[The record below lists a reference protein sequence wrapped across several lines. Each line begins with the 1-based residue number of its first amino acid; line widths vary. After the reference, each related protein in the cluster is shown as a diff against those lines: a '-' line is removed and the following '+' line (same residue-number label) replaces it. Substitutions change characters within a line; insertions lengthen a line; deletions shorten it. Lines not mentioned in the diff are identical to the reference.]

1 MQKEFETQVLDIDP
15 EKIKN
20 KLIKLGAKVDKEKF
34 QRRWVF
40 DINPN
45 GCLEWVRIR
54 TDGEKTKICYKS
66 RKDHSISG
74 TEEIEV
80 EVDDFDKTAELFSK
94 LSFYHDKFY
103 QEDIK
108 QEFLL
113 DGIEFKID
121 KWPMIPHVLEIEAKS
136 EENVRKGLRLLGLT
150 GKDSGHH
157 SYVSIYKK
165 YGFELHEMK
174 ELKF

>member
-1 MQKEFETQVLDIDP
+1 MQKEYETQILDIDP
-15 EKIKN
+15 EEIKK
-20 KLIKLGAKVDKEKF
+20 KLIQLGAKVDKEKF

-45 GCLEWVRIR
+45 GCHEWIRVR
-54 TDGEKTKICYKS
+54 TDGEKTTICYKS
-66 RKDHSISG
+66 RRDHSISG

-80 EVDDFDKTAELFSK
+80 EVSDFDKTAELFSK
-94 LSFYHDKFY
+94 LSFYFDKFY

-108 QEFLL
+108 QEFFL

-121 KWPMIPHVLEIEAKS
+121 KWPMIPPMLEIEAKS
-136 EENVRKGLRLLGLT
+136 EADVKKGLKLLGLE

-157 SYVSIYKK
+157 GHVSIYKK
-165 YGFELHEMK
+165 YGFELHDIK
-174 ELKF
+174 ELRF